1 MRVREWFRWSSEPGW
16 GDDFDGTE
24 ELGEAL
30 EETRLRRERELAEP
44 GGEVQIERARPLW
57 RDASPAEL
65 AGRLEAVTQ
74 ERDTLRAEVWRL
86 LEEQARWLALVQRVT
101 AERDA
106 ARAARTSEPT

>member
-1 MRVREWFRWSSEPGW
+1 MRLPSGRIGPPGESRT
-16 GDDFDGTE
+16 G
-24 ELGEAL
+24 L
-30 EETRLRRERELAEP
+30 RLRRERELAEP

-86 LEEQARWLALVQRVT
+86 LEEQARWLALMQRVT

-106 ARAARTSEPT
+106 ARQREAR